1 MFKRAMKQPE
11 NSQLK
16 EKKRIEDFG
25 EVLTPN
31 TQVKEMLDLVEIE
44 NNRIDSKFLEPAC
57 GTGNFLGKILVKKIK
72 IINNKYGSNK
82 LDYERYLFLAVSSIY
97 GIDILRDNVAS
108 CKNILFEKTIEN
120 YNKLFGKLGNPKLL
134 NTIKFVLDLN
144 IIWGDALK
152 LINMGKKTPI
162 VFSNWSIISGSLVK
176 RTEYKFLDL
185 IAYQPFE
192 EGTLFS
198 DLGDKVIIPDPVKDY
213 KPIHYLNIAND
224 TK

>member
-1 MFKRAMKQPE
+1 M
-11 NSQLK
+11 S

-31 TQVKEMLDLVEIE
+31 AQVKEMLDLVEIE

-57 GTGNFLGKILVKKIK
+57 GTGNFLGKILEKKIK
-72 IINNKYGSNK
+72 IINNKYRSNQ
-82 LDYERYLFLAVSSIY
+82 LDYERYLFSAVSSIY
-97 GIDILRDNVAS
+97 GIDILRDNVTS
-108 CKNILFEKTIEN
+108 CKNVLFEKTIEN

-152 LINMGKKTPI
+152 LINMEKKTPI

-176 RTEYKFLDL
+176 RMEYKFLDL
-185 IAYQPFE
+185 IAYQPFK